1 MHAPR
6 ILPLVTTV
14 VLSVAFLDLGT
25 RPQNPEFVR
34 GLSDKLLHAGSY
46 GVLAVSAGA
55 GAAALELAPAPL
67 IGWGYAVGHG
77 ALLEVLQRYTPP
89 RTAEV
94 GDVLADAAGA
104 ALGAALLLAWRRRR

>member
-14 VLSVAFLDLGT
+14 VLSAAYLYLGT
-25 RPQNPEFVR
+25 RPQNPEAFR
-34 GLSDKLLHAGSY
+34 HLSDKILHAGAY
-46 GVLAVSAGA
+46 GVLAVTAGD
-55 GAAALELAPAPL
+55 AAAAIGMAPAPL

-77 ALLEVLQRYTPP
+77 ALLEVVQRYTPP

-94 GDVLADAAGA
+94 ADVLADATGA
-104 ALGAALLLAWRRRR
+104 ALGAAVLAAWRRNR